1 MMVKEQKKKNNMA
14 ASTAIAAAGG
24 SKGSGG
30 GFKAM
35 IAKARAA
42 KNRVKPHGDE
52 AHTDSNDG
60 AVGGE
65 AAITNEEVTADTPVA
80 FKSSPAKIKNV
91 GYNYK
96 PFEMKAKGHN
106 NSPIEKNYGSPAQR
120 GIATSKGLAGGEPGK
135 PQAKTGVGSGLN
147 FAAVGSSPAKGFWD
161 KVKSIGRKA
170 IDPLGIFKKKKAS

>member
-14 ASTAIAAAGG
+14 ASTAVAAAGG
-24 SKGSGG
+24 NPAVKQFLERKKKQRAG
-30 GFKAM
+30 KA
-35 IAKARAA
+35 I
-42 KNRVKPHGDE
+42 PHGDE
-52 AHTDSNDG
+52 AHIDSGTED
-60 AVGGE
+60 ASE
-65 AAITNEEVTADTPVA
+65 SAAPVEEDTPVA

-135 PQAKTGVGSGLN
+135 PQAKTGVGSGIN
-147 FAAVGSSPAKGFWD
+147 FAAVGSSPA
-161 KVKSIGRKA
+161 
-170 IDPLGIFKKKKAS
+170 